1 MNIIKS
7 VIVAAL
13 ASTALVGAA
22 YARDAGV
29 FTVKLDAPVAE
40 RTQYITQNTIWTCEG
55 DTCRARAQH
64 AASVRACR
72 QFVREAGARVVAY
85 GPEGGELSADELAR
99 CNGDAAP
106 ITQQAAN

>member
-7 VIVAAL
+7 FVVAAL
-13 ASTALVGAA
+13 ASTALIGAA

-29 FTVKLDAPVAE
+29 FTVKLDTPVAE

-72 QFVREAGARVVAY
+72 QFTRESGARVVSY
-85 GPEGGELSADELAR
+85 GPEGGELTAEELAR

-106 ITQQAAN
+106 VTQQAAN

>member
-7 VIVAAL
+7 VVVAAL
-13 ASTALVGAA
+13 ASAALVGAA

-29 FTVKLDAPVAE
+29 FTARLEAPVAE

-72 QFVREAGARVVAY
+72 QFTRESGARVVAY

-106 ITQQAAN
+106 VTQQAAN